1 MGWNPDKKVK
11 IACVTIPGSKFSPE
25 QNNGNGIMTFQ
36 TLKRGRFF
44 ILSRSVLFF
53 CRFTKKPL
61 QEEHWYKTFLCD
73 DKNAFLTIMSYHI
86 FLFAPRL
93 LNKKKSPWKSKYKL
107 AGITRENAKFWKKKG
122 ENWNAIKWIKKISHQ
137 SFSSPYRTHR
147 TSKTWYW
154 TRQEMK
160 ITGKNIRIILDW
172 NHQKMRRNLLS
183 SSMS

>member
-1 MGWNPDKKVK
+1 MNSGQKSEKKK

-53 CRFTKKPL
+53 CSFTKKPL
-61 QEEHWYKTFLCD
+61 QEKHCNKTFLCD

-93 LNKKKSPWKSKYKL
+93 LNKKKVH
-107 AGITRENAKFWKKKG
+107 GN
-122 ENWNAIKWIKKISHQ
+122 Q
-137 SFSSPYRTHR
+137 
-147 TSKTWYW
+147 
-154 TRQEMK
+154 
-160 ITGKNIRIILDW
+160 NI
-172 NHQKMRRNLLS
+172 NLLGS
-183 SSMS
+183 QGKMPSFEKRVKIEMP

>member
-1 MGWNPDKKVK
+1 MYFFLPLQLWADTCSNTIFCSFFFPYPSLDPHSEVNNASRMGWNPDKKVK

-53 CRFTKKPL
+53 LQVHKKPL

-107 AGITRENAKFWKKKG
+107 AGITRENAKFWKKGWKLKCHKM
-122 ENWNAIKWIKKISHQ
+122 NQKD
-137 SFSSPYRTHR
+137 F
-147 TSKTWYW
+147 TSKFFIPL
-154 TRQEMK
+154 Q
-160 ITGKNIRIILDW
+160 NP
-172 NHQKMRRNLLS
+172 
-183 SSMS
+183 